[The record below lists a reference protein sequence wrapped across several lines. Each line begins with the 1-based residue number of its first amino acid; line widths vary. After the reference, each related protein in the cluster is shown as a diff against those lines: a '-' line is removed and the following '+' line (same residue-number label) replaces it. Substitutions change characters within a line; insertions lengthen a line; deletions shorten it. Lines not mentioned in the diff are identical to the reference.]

1 MKKRITSLALAAV
14 LAASMTASA
23 FAASNF
29 SDVPSNHWATS
40 YINKMS
46 EGGLIKGYG
55 NGKYGPEDKLT
66 IGQMAKLI
74 CSAKGYAGKSANN
87 TKYWAYGVVDYC
99 INDLQCLPNLGAITP
114 QNYDK
119 NCSREL
125 AFYMLEK
132 GLGAGPDAELTQK
145 PLLTAADIPDF
156 ANITYTYADTILLAY
171 QEGVCV
177 GNDAKGTFNPKA
189 ALSRAQAA
197 TMFVRAGWTKAADVA
212 EIGEGETNAEIF
224 DKIKAMGLWTEG
236 KDPLYGG
243 RMLTAKDPKYGGI
256 TVTETVNVL
265 RIDMKEWNSGA
276 WGNDANSFK
285 AVDGST
291 VKDLYDSNGKMVVSS
306 GFSYDARMLVKQ
318 ILQIAYPNHPDEAI
332 NAFKSAFMQEIWE
345 TNEYPSALRWID
357 SRGLKC
363 NYGDHAFRLTVYELN
378 DEDLYNEVRAS
389 IHIGN
394 KYKFS
399 SYNGSIANDIKA
411 WELTKW

>member
-1 MKKRITSLALAAV
+1 M
-14 LAASMTASA
+14 
-23 FAASNF
+23 
-29 SDVPSNHWATS
+29 
-40 YINKMS
+40 
-46 EGGLIKGYG
+46 
-55 NGKYGPEDKLT
+55 
-66 IGQMAKLI
+66 
-74 CSAKGYAGKSANN
+74 
-87 TKYWAYGVVDYC
+87 
-99 INDLQCLPNLGAITP
+99 CLPNLGAITP

-156 ANITYTYADTILLAY
+156 ASITYTYADTILLAY

-212 EIGEGETNAEIF
+212 ETGEGKTNAEIF
-224 DKIKAMGLWTEG
+224 NEIKALGLWTEG

-256 TVTETVNVL
+256 TVTETETVL
-265 RIDMKEWNSGA
+265 FVGMKEWNSAA
-276 WGNDANSFK
+276 WGSNANSFK

-318 ILQIAYPNHPDEAI
+318 ILQIAYPGHPDEAT

-345 TNEYPSALRWID
+345 ADGYPSALRWID
-357 SRGLKC
+357 NRGFQC
-363 NYGDHAFRLTVYELN
+363 GYGEHLFSIVILELN
-378 DEDLYNEVRAS
+378 DEDLYNEARAS
-389 IHIGN
+389 VYIGN

>member
-1 MKKRITSLALAAV
+1 MKKRFTSLVLAAA

-46 EGGLIKGYG
+46 EGGLIQGYG
-55 NGKYGPEDKLT
+55 NGKFGPNDKLT
-66 IGQMAKLI
+66 IAQMAKII
-74 CSAKGYAGKSANN
+74 CSAKGYKGG
-87 TKYWAYGVVDYC
+87 TKNGYWAYGVVDYC
-99 INDLQCLPNLGAITP
+99 INDLQCLPNLGAITAA
-114 QNYDK
+114 NYNK

-125 AFYMLEK
+125 AFYMLEN

-145 PLLTAADIPDF
+145 PLLTATDIPDF
-156 ANITYTYADTILLAY
+156 ASITYTYQDSILRAY

-212 EIGEGETNAEIF
+212 ETGEGKSNAEIF
-224 DKIKAMGLWTEG
+224 DEIKALGLWTES
-236 KDPLYGG
+236 KDTLYGG

-256 TVTETVNVL
+256 TVTETETVL
-265 RIDMKEWNSGA
+265 FVGMKEWNSAA
-276 WGNDANSFK
+276 WGSDANSFK

-318 ILQIAYPNHPDEAI
+318 ILQIAYPGHPDEAT

-345 TNEYPSALRWID
+345 ADGYPSALRWID
-357 SRGLKC
+357 NRGFQC
-363 NYGDHAFRLTVYELN
+363 GYGEHLFSIVILELN
-378 DEDLYNEVRAS
+378 DEDLYNEARAS
-389 IHIGN
+389 VYIGN